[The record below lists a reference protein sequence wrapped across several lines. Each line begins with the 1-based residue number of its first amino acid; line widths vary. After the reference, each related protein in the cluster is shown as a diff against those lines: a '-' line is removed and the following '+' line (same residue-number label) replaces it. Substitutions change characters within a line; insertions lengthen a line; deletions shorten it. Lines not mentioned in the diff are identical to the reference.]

1 MLWLILSSTIL
12 HCVLLINANGL
23 YSVVAP
29 KTLRSNSA
37 YKVVVAIHDAPRPTE
52 VSVSLTGP
60 SFNLRK
66 YVDVP
71 SMSSKT
77 VRFDIPKLTRG
88 EYELKVLGSGGI
100 EFQNSTKLGFEPDLN
115 WLYIQSDKA
124 TYKPGDKIQFRVLFL
139 DKHTRPAVI
148 DKPIQIEI
156 HDGAQNLIK
165 SWKDIKPTGGV
176 YSGEL
181 QLSDRPV
188 LGNWTLTAAVQDE
201 GNVTNVLVVD
211 KYVVPK
217 FEVLILT
224 AKDVAASA
232 GYIRA
237 TIKARYTFKK
247 PVKGHIVASIEGSST
262 EKSLPIDGEVNVE
275 FPISATAKRLLKIT
289 AIVTE
294 ELTDLKHNGTAYVT
308 VHQHRH
314 KQEDLLWPTNYRPGV
329 LYEFKTVV
337 RNLDGSPVMDSS
349 KMVNFNVLCCQSYRN
364 FSASLQNSIATQ
376 HIMLPDSTCK
386 SCLVTS
392 TFETAAKL
400 ERYIYK
406 IDKKLMI
413 SIITKKPQLR
423 KELKINVVSDTY
435 LPYFIITIFARGN
448 IVMSQFISLEGRK
461 KSQEIAFE
469 PAFVMVPQATIFVHY
484 IFDGVLISDEKTVD
498 IERDFENT
506 IEISTTN
513 EARPRDEV
521 SLKVK
526 TDPHSFV
533 GLLGVDQSVLLLR
546 SGNDLNRDQIL
557 NNLATYSTDLV
568 TLTNANINIYRT
580 SGGCYTN
587 PGKTNCTGNFFS
599 RTVFKDESAKNSGPV
614 PTLGSTTA
622 QGSLP
627 PVRKLFPETWL
638 FSNINDVGANGEYII
653 RKTVPDTL
661 TSWVITGF
669 SLSPQSGLAV
679 TRSPSRIRVFQPFFI
694 TTNLPYSVKRGEVI
708 AIPVVVFNYLGMDVR
723 AKVSM
728 DNSDGQYEFIETTY
742 ANMSQYHLGVQRE
755 KTLWIPA
762 NTGRGIS
769 FMIRPKKVGL
779 TTLKITAISSY
790 AGDRLHQILKVE
802 ADGVQKYVNKA
813 VLINVQRLKRR
824 SLAPPEKSLFIEKV
838 DEAIEGSEFF
848 EFEVFGTS
856 QAPQLEHLDDLV
868 HLPYGCGEQNMFNF
882 VPSIL
887 ALSYLKETNRQDQEI
902 ENNAKS
908 YVETGYQREL
918 NYKLNDGSFSAWGQ
932 SDPSGSTWLT
942 AYVIRSFH
950 QAAKYIDIDKNVLVA
965 GLDFLVSR
973 QGTDG
978 EFREL
983 GRVIHNSHG
992 SPLALTSFVLLT
1004 FFENKEYMHKYQNV
1018 IDKAVAFV
1026 DTKVRQSN
1034 EPYDL
1039 AIVALALSLADKRKA
1054 NIVLDKLE
1062 RLASRQGD
1070 HKWWTGS
1077 DKSKS
1082 SDVEITSYVLL
1093 ALLEH
1098 LEQHKSNEHRP
1109 IVDWLISKRNSNG
1122 GFVSSQ
1128 DTVVGIMALTK
1139 FELQSHE
1146 STDSLN
1152 IDYWLSIEDKKHV
1165 TITKETELNVQ
1176 THTLPENGNNLKF
1189 LATGQGHAQVQLSY
1203 RYNVATKEASPSFK
1217 LTTTV
1222 KKSDKSRLI
1231 LGICGEYTPIAASDG
1246 NKPTNMALM
1255 QVQLPSGYVCDTD
1268 SFAAIEAISDVKRVE
1283 TKNEDTEV
1291 HIYFEKLLPGDRKC
1305 LTLKAI
1311 YTHAVANLK
1320 PSWIRL
1326 YDYYATERT
1335 ATEFYHVDTS
1345 LCDICHG
1352 DECGSGC

>member
-37 YKVVVAIHDAPRPTE
+37 YKVVVAIHNAPRPTE

-60 SFNLRK
+60 SFNSRK

-71 SMSSKT
+71 SMSSKSI
-77 VRFDIPKLTRG
+77 RFDIPKLTRG

-100 EFQNSTKLGFEPDLN
+100 EFQNSTKLGFEPELN

-156 HDGAQNLIK
+156 RDGAQNLIK
-165 SWKDIKPTGGV
+165 SWKDIKPTRGV

-188 LGNWTLTAAVQDE
+188 LGNWTLTAAAQDE

-217 FEVLILT
+217 FE
-224 AKDVAASA
+224 
-232 GYIRA
+232 
-237 TIKARYTFKK
+237 K
-247 PVKGHIVASIEGSST
+247 PVKGHVVASIEGSST

-314 KQEDLLWPTNYRPGV
+314 KQEDLLWPTHYRPGV

-349 KMVNFNVLCCQSYRN
+349 KMVNFNVLCCQAYRN

-413 SIITKKPQLR
+413 SIITKKW
-423 KELKINVVSDTY
+423 
-435 LPYFIITIFARGN
+435 
-448 IVMSQFISLEGRK
+448 
-461 KSQEIAFE
+461 
-469 PAFVMVPQATIFVHY
+469 
-484 IFDGVLISDEKTVD
+484 
-498 IERDFENT
+498 
-506 IEISTTN
+506 
-513 EARPRDEV
+513 
-521 SLKVK
+521 
-526 TDPHSFV
+526 
-533 GLLGVDQSVLLLR
+533 LLYQS
-546 SGNDLNRDQIL
+546 
-557 NNLATYSTDLV
+557 
-568 TLTNANINIYRT
+568 
-580 SGGCYTN
+580 C
-587 PGKTNCTGNFFS
+587 
-599 RTVFKDESAKNSGPV
+599 
-614 PTLGSTTA
+614 
-622 QGSLP
+622 
-627 PVRKLFPETWL
+627 
-638 FSNINDVGANGEYII
+638 VGANGEYII

-708 AIPVVVFNYLGMDVR
+708 AIPVVVFNYLGVDVK

-728 DNSDGQYEFIETTY
+728 DNSDGQYEFIETTN

-769 FMIRPKKVGL
+769 FMIRPKKMGL

-848 EFEVFGTS
+848 EFEVFGSS

-868 HLPYGCGEQNMFNF
+868 HLPCGCGEQNMFNF

-887 ALSYLKETNRQDQEI
+887 ALSYLKENNRQDQEI
-902 ENNAKS
+902 EKNAKS

-918 NYKLNDGSFSAWGQ
+918 NYKRHDGSFSAWGQ
-932 SDPSGSTWLT
+932 SDSSGSTWLT

-973 QGTDG
+973 QGTHG
-978 EFREL
+978 NFREL

-1018 IDKAVAFV
+1018 IDRAAAFV

-1039 AIVALALSLADKRKA
+1039 AIAALALSLAGKRKA
-1054 NIVLDKLE
+1054 NIALDKLE
-1062 RLASRQGD
+1062 RLASRRGD

-1152 IDYWLSIEDKKHV
+1152 IDYWLSIKDKKHV
-1165 TITKETELNVQ
+1165 TITKETEFKVQ